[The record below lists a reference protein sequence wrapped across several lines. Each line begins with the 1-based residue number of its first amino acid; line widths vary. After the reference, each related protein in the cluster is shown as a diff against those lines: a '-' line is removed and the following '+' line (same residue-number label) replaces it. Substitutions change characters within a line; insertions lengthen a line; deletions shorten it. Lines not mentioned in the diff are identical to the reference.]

1 MCYIFKWI
9 FNMFLMF
16 ECHGLHELYEIDDS
30 VKAAY
35 NRLRA
40 LQSK

>member
-30 VKAAY
+30 VGLQIPTKAH
-35 NRLRA
+35 
-40 LQSK
+40 